1 MATCR
6 QVLIVTALLLFQACL
21 LDAAGDCGPL
31 TVATDSLLAETTQQK
46 HLHAI
51 FLKYGENGTISLSGL
66 QRLLEGLG
74 LDRIRRL
81 TVQHHG
87 NKHDHTNSHT
97 HSQTHTHK
105 HPPHTHSFGSKKDGD
120 GSGVEKSDSA
130 SSAHPDSNSMKKSQS
145 DSHHNLY
152 IKRDSDATAML
163 TTPSYVT
170 KLHRAERSAD
180 YSVDSDSSQPNTTH
194 SNDTYH
200 TENTS
205 THMDDH
211 NHHDKDE
218 HSPVSYNFTQECQN
232 ATMILQTHGMFQEMP
247 LSVNDFSFLCPAL
260 LVQID
265 FKSCLLHAEN
275 QSEYKD
281 HVHHHHHHHDKANGS
296 QKTASIYVAW
306 IGGFLSITIISLLAL
321 VGGVLI
327 PLINKVCFN
336 FLLSF
341 LVALAVGTLSGDAF
355 LHLIPHSQGHHKHH
369 HGSSESLEHGL
380 HGDSEDSL
388 KPVWTGLTALGG
400 VYIMFLIEHFLT
412 LAKMYKDKK
421 QKVRL
426 AQVQKRVDLA
436 VETVDS
442 SVSVTA
448 DANVKPQDDSEL
460 NGRHAWEEAVPEEE
474 EVMLSQR
481 PYTDED
487 CENKCHS
494 HFHDTVGQS
503 DEQHHHHHNYH
514 HILHHHHS
522 QNHHPHTHTHRHT
535 QSYSVQHFENAG
547 VATLAWMV
555 IMGDGL
561 HNFSD
566 GLAIG
571 AAFTESLSSG
581 LSTSV
586 AVFCHELPHEL
597 GDFAVLLKAGMSV
610 KQAILYNLLSAMM
623 GYLGMITGILIGHY
637 AENVATWI
645 FALTAGL
652 FMYVALVDM
661 VPEMLHNDASE
672 AGFSHYGFFVL
683 QNAGILL
690 GFGIML
696 VIAMFEHKIQLSIE
710 F

>member
-1 MATCR
+1 MAMR
-6 QVLIVTALLLFQACL
+6 IRFLTALLVFNTCWL
-21 LDAAGDCGPL
+21 GTNGGCGPL
-31 TVATDSLLAETTQQK
+31 VVETDSLLAERTQQQ
-46 HLHAI
+46 HLHAL

-74 LDRIRRL
+74 LDRIRRV

-87 NKHDHTNSHT
+87 NKHDHTHSHT
-97 HSQTHTHK
+97 YSITHAHKHTTHTV
-105 HPPHTHSFGSKKDGD
+105 GSKKDGN
-120 GSGVEKSDSA
+120 GSNVEKSDST
-130 SSAHPDSNSMKKSQS
+130 SSVHPDYVSMKKSQL
-145 DSHHNLY
+145 DMHHNLY
-152 IKRDSDATAML
+152 IKRDSDATAIL

-170 KLHRAERSAD
+170 KSRRSVRSAD
-180 YSVDSDSSQPNTTH
+180 FNLVDSDSFQPNTTH
-194 SNDTYH
+194 SDDTYH
-200 TENTS
+200 TKNTS
-205 THMDDH
+205 AHNLDDH
-211 NHHDKDE
+211 SHHDKNE
-218 HSPVSYNFTQECQN
+218 HSPLTSSFSQECQN
-232 ATMILQTHGMFQEMP
+232 ATMILQTHGMSQETT
-247 LSVNDFSFLCPAL
+247 LSVNDFTFLCPAL

-265 FKSCLLHAEN
+265 FKSCLPSVEN
-275 QSEYKD
+275 HSD
-281 HVHHHHHHHDKANGS
+281 HNHHDEVTGKS
-296 QKTASIYVAW
+296 QKNYSVHMAW
-306 IGGFLSITIISLLAL
+306 IGGFLSITIVSLLAL

-341 LVALAVGTLSGDAF
+341 LVALAVGTLSGDAL
-355 LHLIPHSQGHHKHH
+355 LHLIPHSQGYHKHH
-369 HGSSESLEHGL
+369 HAASEKLEHGH

-412 LAKMYKDKK
+412 LAKVFKDKK
-421 QKVRL
+421 QKV
-426 AQVQKRVDLA
+426 QKRADLA
-436 VETVDS
+436 VEILDS
-442 SVSVTA
+442 QNVSVMA
-448 DANVKPQDDSEL
+448 DPNVQPLENSEV
-460 NGRHAWEEAVPEEE
+460 NGRHVWGQCLPEEE
-474 EVMLSQR
+474 EVMLSQGC
-481 PYTDED
+481 YTDED

-535 QSYSVQHFENAG
+535 HSYSVQHFKNAG
-547 VATLAWMV
+547 VASLAWMV

-571 AAFTESLSSG
+571 AAFTEGLSSG

-623 GYLGMITGILIGHY
+623 GYLGMFTGILIGHY
-637 AENVATWI
+637 AENVAMWI

-690 GFGIML
+690 GFSIML
-696 VIAMFEHKIQLSIE
+696 VIAMFEHKIQLWIE